1 MCIAQGHTANLGGS
15 RSDPCCSVPLIPGCI
30 SGQRSLLQSLGSY
43 PSGVR
48 GASQAI
54 PQESCAQPSQATE
67 FFLLPLPGPDP
78 SLPHEGGLILAGTFL
93 AV

>member
-1 MCIAQGHTANLGGS
+1 MHCPRAHSLPRRVQV
-15 RSDPCCSVPLIPGCI
+15 RSPLLCSLDPTLHFWP
-30 SGQRSLLQSLGSY
+30 QRSFLQSLGSY
-43 PSGVR
+43 PLGVR

-54 PQESCAQPSQATE
+54 PQDPGTQPSQATE